1 VKVLGGEG
9 ANRLH
14 RVLRA
19 ERGLTYGA
27 SAETEGRKL
36 AGDVVGENETR
47 TETTGEALRLMI
59 QEFIRLQTQRVPE
72 RELVDAQ
79 AYLAGSFPL
88 TIESP
93 NDIAPQVINYVLY
106 DLPLGDI
113 PPHTKR
119 VTSITPEDI
128 QRVAQEY
135 LRPANLS
142 VVLVGNAKAF
152 IPQLR
157 ALGLNDV

>member
-1 VKVLGGEG
+1 MF
-9 ANRLH
+9 
-14 RVLRA
+14 
-19 ERGLTYGA
+19 
-27 SAETEGRKL
+27 
-36 AGDVVGENETR
+36 AGDVVAETDTR

-72 RELVDAQ
+72 RELADAQ

-93 NDIAPQVINYVLY
+93 NDIASQVINYVLY

-113 PPHTKR
+113 PTYTR
-119 VTSITPEDI
+119 RITSITPDDI
-128 QRVAQEY
+128 QRVAQTY
-135 LRPANLS
+135 LTPDRLS

-152 IPQLR
+152 VPQLR
-157 ALGLNDV
+157 GLGLSDIETIPVAQ